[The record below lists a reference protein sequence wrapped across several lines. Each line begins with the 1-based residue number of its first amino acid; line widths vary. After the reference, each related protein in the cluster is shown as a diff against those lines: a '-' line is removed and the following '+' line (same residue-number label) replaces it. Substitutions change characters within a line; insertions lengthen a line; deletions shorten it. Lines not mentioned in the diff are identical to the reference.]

1 MFAILA
7 NVIEERLK
15 RFAPRQSKGIS
26 YREAGS
32 GRALLLLHGIGSSSA
47 SWLNQ
52 LEGVKGFRL
61 IAWDAPGYGESGYLK
76 NEKPHPRDY
85 AQELEGFVERLLLK
99 DIVLVGNSLGC
110 LMAGSFAKNN
120 QERVRKM
127 LLISPAGGYG
137 GDTKVLNERLKALEE
152 LGPEGMAEKR
162 SPTLLGAKAP
172 PEALELVRWSQRR
185 VHPQG
190 YRQAAYCLS
199 SGRLA
204 DDARSY
210 RKQVLVVCGTED
222 RITPEAGCKAV
233 AQAFPLSEYRS
244 LPGIG
249 HVAHIEDP
257 ALINKTIAGFAA

>member
-1 MFAILA
+1 M
-7 NVIEERLK
+7 IEERLK

-52 LEGVKGFRL
+52 LEGVEGFRL
-61 IAWDAPGYGESGYLK
+61 IAWDAPGYGDSAFLA
-76 NEKPHPRDY
+76 NPAPHPQDY
-85 AQELEGFVERLLLK
+85 AQALEGLVERLLLK

-110 LMAGSFAKNN
+110 LMAGSFAKNH
-120 QERVRKM
+120 QEKVRKM
-127 LLISPAGGYG
+127 LLISPASGYG
-137 GDTKVLNERLKALEE
+137 GDTQVLNERLKELEK

-172 PEALELVRWSQRR
+172 PEALELLRWSQRR
-185 VHPQG
+185 IRPQG

-199 SGRLA
+199 NGKLA
-204 DDARSY
+204 EDARSY
-210 RKQVLVVCGTED
+210 RRKVLVLCGTED
-222 RITPEAGCKAV
+222 RITPEAGCQAV
-233 AQAFPLSEYRS
+233 AQAFPDAEYRS

-249 HVAHIEDP
+249 HVAHIESP
-257 ALINKTIAGFAA
+257 ALINQAIAGFAA